1 MELRLS
7 TVRSPVVSRGQSFHD
22 RNWRRA
28 QQRVLAYLQFLNLSS
43 VETLELALRALNQ
56 GRARVEEAP
65 ESHPITESWRALQAI
80 VSERDAPD
88 MRDFVSPESRL
99 PSLTGIRGLCGQIQ
113 SMPALN
119 RGSMVP
125 GKLR

>member
-1 MELRLS
+1 M
-7 TVRSPVVSRGQSFHD
+7 TRGQPLHD
-22 RNWRRA
+22 KNWQRA
-28 QQRVLAYLQFLNLSS
+28 QQRVLAYLRFLNLPSM
-43 VETLELALRALNQ
+43 VNLELALQALN
-56 GRARVEEAP
+56 RARSRLEESP

-80 VSERDAPD
+80 LLEQASPAAQDLIAPEGNI
-88 MRDFVSPESRL
+88 P
-99 PSLTGIRGLCGQIQ
+99 PLTKVHGLCGEIQ

>member
-1 MELRLS
+1 MSLS
-7 TVRSPVVSRGQSFHD
+7 QPLHD
-22 RNWRRA
+22 KNWRRA
-28 QQRVLAYLQFLNLSS
+28 QQRVLAYLHFLNLSS
-43 VETLELALRALNQ
+43 VETLELALQALNQ
-56 GRARVEEAP
+56 ARSRLEDSP

-80 VSERDAPD
+80 LAERPSPAGQ
-88 MRDFVSPESRL
+88 DFVSPEGRL
-99 PSLTGIRGLCGQIQ
+99 PPLTGIRDLCGLIQ

>member
-1 MELRLS
+1 M
-7 TVRSPVVSRGQSFHD
+7 SRGQPLHD
-22 RNWRRA
+22 KNWRRA

-43 VETLELALRALNQ
+43 VETLELALQALNQ
-56 GRARVEEAP
+56 ARSRLEDYP

-80 VSERDAPD
+80 LAERASPATQDL
-88 MRDFVSPESRL
+88 VSPEGKL
-99 PSLTGIRGLCGQIQ
+99 HPLTGIHGLCGQIQ
-113 SMPALN
+113 AMPALN

>member
-1 MELRLS
+1 M
-7 TVRSPVVSRGQSFHD
+7 SRGQPLHD

-43 VETLELALRALNQ
+43 VETLELALRALIQ
-56 GRARVEEAP
+56 ARSRIEDSP
-65 ESHPITESWRALQAI
+65 ESHPVTESWRALQSILA
-80 VSERDAPD
+80 ERASPAAQ
-88 MRDFVSPESRL
+88 DFVSPEGKM
-99 PSLTGIRGLCGQIQ
+99 PPLTGIRGLCGQIQ
-113 SMPALN
+113 AMPALN

>member
-1 MELRLS
+1 MS
-7 TVRSPVVSRGQSFHD
+7 RSQPLHD
-22 RNWRRA
+22 KNWRRA

-43 VETLELALRALNQ
+43 VETLELALQALNQ
-56 GRARVEEAP
+56 AKSRLEDSP

-80 VSERDAPD
+80 LAERASPATQDL
-88 MRDFVSPESRL
+88 VSPEGKI
-99 PSLTGIRGLCGQIQ
+99 PPLTGIRGLCGQIQ

>member
-1 MELRLS
+1 M
-7 TVRSPVVSRGQSFHD
+7 SRGQPLHD

-43 VETLELALRALNQ
+43 VETLELALRALIQ
-56 GRARVEEAP
+56 ARSRIEDSP
-65 ESHPITESWRALQAI
+65 ESHPVTESWRALQSILA
-80 VSERDAPD
+80 ERASPAAQ
-88 MRDFVSPESRL
+88 DFVSPEGKM
-99 PSLTGIRGLCGQIQ
+99 PPLTGIRCLCGQIQ
-113 SMPALN
+113 SMPILN

>member
-1 MELRLS
+1 M
-7 TVRSPVVSRGQSFHD
+7 SRGQPLHD
-22 RNWRRA
+22 KNWRRA

-43 VETLELALRALNQ
+43 VETLELALQALNQ
-56 GRARVEEAP
+56 ARSRMDHSP

-80 VSERDAPD
+80 LAEQASPATQDLVSLEGKIP
-88 MRDFVSPESRL
+88 P
-99 PSLTGIRGLCGQIQ
+99 LTGIQGLCGKIQ
-113 SMPALN
+113 SVPALN

>member
-1 MELRLS
+1 M
-7 TVRSPVVSRGQSFHD
+7 SRGQPHHD
-22 RNWRRA
+22 KHWRRA

-43 VETLELALRALNQ
+43 VETLELALQALNQ
-56 GRARVEEAP
+56 AKTRLENFP

-80 VSERDAPD
+80 LAEQASPATQDL
-88 MRDFVSPESRL
+88 FSPEGQIPR
-99 PSLTGIRGLCGQIQ
+99 LTGIQGLCGQIQ
-113 SMPALN
+113 SMPTLN

>member
-1 MELRLS
+1 M
-7 TVRSPVVSRGQSFHD
+7 SRGQPLHD

-43 VETLELALRALNQ
+43 VETLELALRALIQ
-56 GRARVEEAP
+56 ARSRIEDSP
-65 ESHPITESWRALQAI
+65 ESHTVTESWRALQSLLADRA
-80 VSERDAPD
+80 SPAAQ
-88 MRDFVSPESRL
+88 DFVSPEGKM
-99 PSLTGIRGLCGQIQ
+99 PPLTGIRGLCGQIQ